1 MSCPLNA
8 ATSTVYTC
16 YYVTLAGSCV
26 FSDTISLVPM
36 LDAVVESSG
45 VFIAPGTKQFTV
57 VSRHYNTFYE
67 ALLVYSRRLK
77 EAMT

>member
-1 MSCPLNA
+1 
-8 ATSTVYTC
+8 
-16 YYVTLAGSCV
+16 
-26 FSDTISLVPM
+26 M

-57 VSRHYNTFYE
+57 VSRHYNTCYE

-77 EAMT
+77 EVMT